1 MKDEKID
8 LSKLEIPKV
17 DLSKMN
23 MPKVDI
29 PKVDFSKILDRPIIN
44 PLSDL
49 VNKHNEEMKAM
60 LNEIGVKNA
69 LKDQREIDNH
79 EHLSKIAENT
89 QGIKDIVE
97 LVRQGNEI
105 NQQTFEL
112 FQELQK
118 IMIAESKEEGE
129 EILRNVLD
137 KANQA
142 KEDIDTIQTI
152 VGYGKMLLTLVST
165 MM

>member
-1 MKDEKID
+1 MKDGKLD
-8 LSKLEIPKV
+8 LSKLE
-17 DLSKMN
+17 

-29 PKVDFSKILDRPIIN
+29 PEVDFSKILESRPMIN

-49 VNKHNEEMKAM
+49 VNRHSEEMNAR
-60 LNEIGVKNA
+60 LEEIAEANA
-69 LKDQREIDNH
+69 EEYQRKIDNH
-79 EHLSKIAENT
+79 QNLSKIAENT

-97 LVRQGNEI
+97 IVRQGNEI

-152 VGYGKMLLTLVST
+152 FGYGKMLLTMVST